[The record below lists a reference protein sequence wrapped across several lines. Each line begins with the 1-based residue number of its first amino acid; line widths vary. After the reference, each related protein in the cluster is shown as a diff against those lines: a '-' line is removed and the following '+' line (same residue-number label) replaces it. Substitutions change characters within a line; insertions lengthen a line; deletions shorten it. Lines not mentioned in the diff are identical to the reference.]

1 MGEAGGRLGSPLTS
15 RAPSCYSASMP
26 DASEP
31 DARYPFSKLVQ
42 SATALTL
49 AARKRADEDRVRTTL
64 AAAHRSPAVSR
75 LRAAPEEDPAVD
87 PPPILRQPPPHVP
100 DHAAGWRA
108 GRTLALDLADWVVSL
123 EDGYKFSVGAD
134 LWVWITLRE
143 GHHFRTEASAVEDF
157 LAHLCDAESAQRG
170 KSYGYEPRGGRVAP
184 TGRAA
189 REGLVYGAGSALA
202 WAAPAPWHYVA
213 RSRASS
219 PVARDELLGRS
230 LTIAPT
236 EAGAALANWAR
247 AYAAPGSG
255 EDRWA
260 KLDERNRERKRLWRE
275 YKAANSPG
283 AEHWQVGF

>member
-1 MGEAGGRLGSPLTS
+1 MCDDGLVK
-15 RAPSCYSASMP
+15 
-26 DASEP
+26 DEP
-31 DARYPFSKLVQ
+31 FADLVAQ
-42 SATALTL
+42 AAALTL
-49 AARKRADEDRVRTTL
+49 SARDAAAAERMRATVASIRPAPPTLRGAPDEDQ
-64 AAAHRSPAVSR
+64 AV
-75 LRAAPEEDPAVD
+75 E

-100 DHAAGWRA
+100 DRAASWRA

-123 EDGYKFSVGAD
+123 EDGYRFLVGAD

-143 GHHFRTEASAVEDF
+143 GHSFRTEASAVEDF
-157 LAHLCDAESAQRG
+157 LAHLCDAESVQRG
-170 KSYGYEPRGGRVAP
+170 RSYGYEPRGGRVAP

-202 WAAPAPWHYVA
+202 WAAPAYWHYVA

-247 AYAAPGSG
+247 AYAAPEVPGK
-255 EDRWA
+255 DRWA
-260 KLDERNRERKRLWRE
+260 PLDERNRERKKLWRA
-275 YKAANSPG
+275 YKWANSPG

>member
-1 MGEAGGRLGSPLTS
+1 MPN
-15 RAPSCYSASMP
+15 APVT
-26 DASEP
+26 
-31 DARYPFSKLVQ
+31 DARYSCLELVQ
-42 SATALTL
+42 SATALIL
-49 AARKRADEDRVRTTL
+49 AARKRAEDERARATL
-64 AAAHRSPAVSR
+64 AGAAASR
-75 LRAAPEEDPAVD
+75 LRAAPGEDPAVE
-87 PPPILRQPPPHVP
+87 PPPILRQPPPGVP
-100 DHAAGWRA
+100 DRAAGWRA

-123 EDGYKFSVGAD
+123 EDGYRFSVGAD

-143 GHHFRTEASAVEDF
+143 GHSFRTEASAVEDF
-157 LAHLCDAESAQRG
+157 LAHLCDAENVQRG

-189 REGLVYGAGSALA
+189 REGLVYGVGSALA

-247 AYAAPGSG
+247 AYAAPGSDSDT
-255 EDRWA
+255 DRW
-260 KLDERNRERKRLWRE
+260 ERLSARCRERRELWRA
-275 YKAANSPG
+275 YKAASGPG
-283 AEHWQVGF
+283 AEAWQVGF